1 MFCIV
6 VFSPPSS
13 FSYGPRTIVS
23 ASGGGGVRGVS
34 RRRYAVCMQVTME
47 RHFAAL
53 SPRRCNGPV
62 AAHGRAQPL
71 GPDGAVEPPARRG
84 EAGAEWDSHSGSAMV
99 TRPVPR
105 PRAARH
111 HDRGPKGPE
120 TRSSVGP
127 TVGPRGGWRNRAA
140 RTGDG
145 RCGIRGFGPTRIGRH
160 RSGPHWTRHEPSA
173 GTCAAIR
180 SEDGAMHHHLHHHHS
195 VLDGAVYSTKGS
207 KALRSS

>member
-1 MFCIV
+1 M
-6 VFSPPSS
+6 
-13 FSYGPRTIVS
+13 YQR
-23 ASGGGGVRGVS
+23 A
-34 RRRYAVCMQVTME
+34 AVAACAACRVAATPGMCMQVT
-47 RHFAAL
+47 RWSATSPHFRRAGVTVR
-53 SPRRCNGPV
+53 SP
-62 AAHGRAQPL
+62 HT
-71 GPDGAVEPPARRG
+71 VEPCPWARMVRSSRRPAAARPER
-84 EAGAEWDSHSGSAMV
+84 SGTV
-99 TRPVPR
+99 TAAQRWSPVPR

-111 HDRGPKGPE
+111 HDDRGPKGPE

>member
-1 MFCIV
+1 M
-6 VFSPPSS
+6 
-13 FSYGPRTIVS
+13 
-23 ASGGGGVRGVS
+23 RGVS

-62 AAHGRAQPL
+62 AAHGRALPL

-99 TRPVPR
+99 TRPASASRASPR
-105 PRAARH
+105 SGTKDRRH
-111 HDRGPKGPE
+111 GLRWVQRSVRGAD
-120 TRSSVGP
+120 
-127 TVGPRGGWRNRAA
+127 GGTAP